1 MNINIELKRER
12 NWNNTIMN
20 NNLKHQSKKFK
31 KNMKKRVTYKNKN
44 NVRNLNMT
52 PNAVF
57 SRQKVGITK
66 NRENL
71 PNFMTN
77 KNVAHKK
84 YINANTYRK
93 KILKKMSINK

>member
-1 MNINIELKRER
+1 MNINIDLKRER
-12 NWNNTIMN
+12 NWNNTTMN
-20 NNLKHQSKKFK
+20 NNLKHESKRFK

-44 NVRNLNMT
+44 NVRNLNMS
-52 PNAVF
+52 PNAIL
-57 SRQKVGITK
+57 SRQKVGVST

-71 PNFMTN
+71 PNFMRY

-93 KILKKMSINK
+93 KILNKMSINK